1 MRQFIEMVSG
11 ADSLDTETTMY
22 GGRAADSS
30 SEDMEETLDN
40 EAHCGDHSA
49 NGNTSRNGNVE
60 EESTPE
66 AETPS
71 ESMEVDPAQRGTGT
85 SILSN
90 PARFE
95 ALIRSLS
102 LDLFSLQQLP
112 SFRFGRG
119 LQQFSVQ
126 LEQEKGRNEANTT
139 MLQVPVNA
147 ILQHSRLNKISKI
160 LCVQEAFS
168 LLAYADPW
176 SSPVGSQLEPS
187 GREPVCAA
195 LNSAILGSFDNDLD
209 NLPMDNNWS
218 WPSTSSPPFF

>member
-102 LDLFSLQQLP
+102 LSLDLFSC
-112 SFRFGRG
+112 SFYLSG
-119 LQQFSVQ
+119 LDEVCSSSQF
-126 LEQEKGRNEANTT
+126 
-139 MLQVPVNA
+139 
-147 ILQHSRLNKISKI
+147 
-160 LCVQEAFS
+160 
-168 LLAYADPW
+168 
-176 SSPVGSQLEPS
+176 
-187 GREPVCAA
+187 
-195 LNSAILGSFDNDLD
+195 
-209 NLPMDNNWS
+209 NWS
-218 WPSTSSPPFF
+218 RRKGETRRTPQCFRSLSMPFFSIHD

>member
-102 LDLFSLQQLP
+102 LSLSTYYL
-112 SFRFGRG
+112 SCRFHLSG
-119 LQQFSVQ
+119 LDEACSSSQF
-126 LEQEKGRNEANTT
+126 
-139 MLQVPVNA
+139 
-147 ILQHSRLNKISKI
+147 
-160 LCVQEAFS
+160 
-168 LLAYADPW
+168 
-176 SSPVGSQLEPS
+176 
-187 GREPVCAA
+187 
-195 LNSAILGSFDNDLD
+195 
-209 NLPMDNNWS
+209 NWS
-218 WPSTSSPPFF
+218 RRKGGTRRTPQCFRSLSMPFFSIHD

>member
-1 MRQFIEMVSG
+1 MVSG

-40 EAHCGDHSA
+40 EAHCMDHSA

-102 LDLFSLQQLP
+102 LSRPISCSLYLSGLDEACSSSQFNLSRRKGETRRTPQC
-112 SFRFGRG
+112 FR
-119 LQQFSVQ
+119 
-126 LEQEKGRNEANTT
+126 
-139 MLQVPVNA
+139 
-147 ILQHSRLNKISKI
+147 
-160 LCVQEAFS
+160 S
-168 LLAYADPW
+168 L
-176 SSPVGSQLEPS
+176 S
-187 GREPVCAA
+187 
-195 LNSAILGSFDNDLD
+195 
-209 NLPMDNNWS
+209 M
-218 WPSTSSPPFF
+218 PFFSIHD

>member
-1 MRQFIEMVSG
+1 MSG
-11 ADSLDTETTMY
+11 
-22 GGRAADSS
+22 SS

-95 ALIRSLS
+95 ALIRSLFLS
-102 LDLFSLQQLP
+102 RPIFSP
-112 SFRFGRG
+112 AASIF
-119 LQQFSVQ
+119 
-126 LEQEKGRNEANTT
+126 
-139 MLQVPVNA
+139 QVWT
-147 ILQHSRLNKISKI
+147 RLAAV
-160 LCVQEAFS
+160 L
-168 LLAYADPW
+168 
-176 SSPVGSQLEPS
+176 SS
-187 GREPVCAA
+187 
-195 LNSAILGSFDNDLD
+195 
-209 NLPMDNNWS
+209 
-218 WPSTSSPPFF
+218 T

>member
-1 MRQFIEMVSG
+1 MVSG

-102 LDLFSLQQLP
+102 LSTYFLAAFIFQVWTRLAAVLS
-112 SFRFGRG
+112 STGAGEREKRG
-119 LQQFSVQ
+119 
-126 LEQEKGRNEANTT
+126 EYH
-139 MLQVPVNA
+139 NA
-147 ILQHSRLNKISKI
+147 SGPCQCHSS
-160 LCVQEAFS
+160 AFTI
-168 LLAYADPW
+168 
-176 SSPVGSQLEPS
+176 E
-187 GREPVCAA
+187 
-195 LNSAILGSFDNDLD
+195 
-209 NLPMDNNWS
+209 
-218 WPSTSSPPFF
+218 

>member
-1 MRQFIEMVSG
+1 MVSG

-102 LDLFSLQQLP
+102 LSRPIISLAASIFQVWTRLAAVLSSTGAGEREKRGEHHNASGPCQCHSSAFKIELDFKDLVCAGSLQLV
-112 SFRFGRG
+112 G
-119 LQQFSVQ
+119 LCRSLELTSWKSVGT
-126 LEQEKGRNEANTT
+126 L
-139 MLQVPVNA
+139 
-147 ILQHSRLNKISKI
+147 
-160 LCVQEAFS
+160 
-168 LLAYADPW
+168 
-176 SSPVGSQLEPS
+176 
-187 GREPVCAA
+187 
-195 LNSAILGSFDNDLD
+195 
-209 NLPMDNNWS
+209 
-218 WPSTSSPPFF
+218 WPGASVRRP

>member
-40 EAHCGDHSA
+40 EAHCVDHSA

-102 LDLFSLQQLP
+102 ALSRPIFSLAASIFQIRTRLAAVL
-112 SFRFGRG
+112 SSTGAGEREKRG
-119 LQQFSVQ
+119 
-126 LEQEKGRNEANTT
+126 EHH
-139 MLQVPVNA
+139 NA
-147 ILQHSRLNKISKI
+147 SGPCQCHSSALKI
-160 LCVQEAFS
+160 E
-168 LLAYADPW
+168 
-176 SSPVGSQLEPS
+176 
-187 GREPVCAA
+187 
-195 LNSAILGSFDNDLD
+195 
-209 NLPMDNNWS
+209 
-218 WPSTSSPPFF
+218 

>member
-1 MRQFIEMVSG
+1 MVSG

-49 NGNTSRNGNVE
+49 NGNTRRNGNVE

-71 ESMEVDPAQRGTGT
+71 ESMEVDPAQRGSGT

-102 LDLFSLQQLP
+102 LSLSLSRPIISLADSIFQIRTRLAAVL
-112 SFRFGRG
+112 SSTGAGEREKRG
-119 LQQFSVQ
+119 
-126 LEQEKGRNEANTT
+126 EHH
-139 MLQVPVNA
+139 NA
-147 ILQHSRLNKISKI
+147 SGPCQCHSS
-160 LCVQEAFS
+160 AFTI
-168 LLAYADPW
+168 
-176 SSPVGSQLEPS
+176 E
-187 GREPVCAA
+187 
-195 LNSAILGSFDNDLD
+195 
-209 NLPMDNNWS
+209 
-218 WPSTSSPPFF
+218 

>member
-102 LDLFSLQQLP
+102 LSLDIFSLLQLP

-147 ILQHSRLNKISKI
+147 ILQH
-160 LCVQEAFS
+160 
-168 LLAYADPW
+168 
-176 SSPVGSQLEPS
+176 
-187 GREPVCAA
+187 
-195 LNSAILGSFDNDLD
+195 
-209 NLPMDNNWS
+209 
-218 WPSTSSPPFF
+218 